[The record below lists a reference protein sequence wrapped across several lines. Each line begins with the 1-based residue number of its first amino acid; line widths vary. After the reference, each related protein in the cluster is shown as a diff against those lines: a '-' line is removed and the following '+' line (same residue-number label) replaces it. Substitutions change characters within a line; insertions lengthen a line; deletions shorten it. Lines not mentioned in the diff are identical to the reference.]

1 MGRYGWMTSGTL
13 GWNTRPTTIPM
24 TSAAIPI
31 ICVRSLRPNL
41 LGEVDI
47 SNRTGR
53 QRQAV
58 ACADVDPDAVAGLQQ
73 PESLQAGAAVEHIP
87 LRVRR
92 SDPENHIW
100 AADRLIV
107 DQDAA
112 ARLSDRHVRTDSHSA
127 HRDRLGP
134 ADPQRVDDQ
143 L

>member
-1 MGRYGWMTSGTL
+1 
-13 GWNTRPTTIPM
+13 M

-47 SNRTGR
+47 SNRTGG

-58 ACADVDPDAVAGLQQ
+58 AGADIDPDAVADLQQ
-73 PESLQAGAAVEHIP
+73 PESLQAGAAVEHV
-87 LRVRR
+87 LHGVRW
-92 SDPENHIW
+92 SDGENDVW

-112 ARLSDRHVRTDSHSA
+112 TRLPDRHVRTDPYA
-127 HRDRLGP
+127 ADRDGLGA
-134 ADPQRVDDQ
+134 ADPQRVGEQ
-143 L
+143 LQVTVEDHLLAAGEALL

>member
-1 MGRYGWMTSGTL
+1 
-13 GWNTRPTTIPM
+13 M

-41 LGEVDI
+41 LAEVDI

-58 ACADVDPDAVAGLQQ
+58 ACADTEADAVAGLQQ
-73 PESLQAGAAVEHIP
+73 PKSLQAGAAVEHFVHG
-87 LRVRR
+87 VRR
-92 SDPENHIW
+92 SDRENDVW

-112 ARLSDRHVRTDSHSA
+112 ARLPDRHVRTD
-127 HRDRLGP
+127 
-134 ADPQRVDDQ
+134 
-143 L
+143 